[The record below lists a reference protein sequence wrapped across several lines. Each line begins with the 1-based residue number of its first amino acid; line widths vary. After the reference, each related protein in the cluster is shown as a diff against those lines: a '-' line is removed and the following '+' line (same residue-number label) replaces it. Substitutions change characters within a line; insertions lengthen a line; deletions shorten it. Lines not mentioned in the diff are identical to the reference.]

1 MNQNIIMM
9 NWKMLLKL
17 TINRALLF
25 SLFLLLFLSC
35 SKKEDIDYV
44 VRVGDSF
51 LTQSMIDDAIG
62 ENDGNKL
69 FREEFIRKWIEKRVI
84 YLSAIDKGI
93 LESEKYSELID
104 DAKVEI
110 ANAIIIRALMKKN
123 NLDVS
128 KKELEKY
135 YVEHISEFKLGAKR
149 FVYSQISFSNKSVA
163 KKFRRK
169 LVSNNWKN
177 VVEEFSNNNALI
189 FLTQNNFEYIYNILP
204 MRVRVV
210 LGKLNAN
217 DVSGVIETSQG
228 VFTILQLVKSYEKN
242 EVPEFHEIERDIKK
256 KHIANNRKEIY
267 NNFIKQLYSEYSSEI
282 ER

>member
-1 MNQNIIMM
+1 MM

-17 TINRALLF
+17 TKNRAIFFGLILILF
-25 SLFLLLFLSC
+25 ISC
-35 SKKEDIDYV
+35 DQKKDEDYI

-51 LTQSMIDDAIG
+51 LTQSMVDDAIG
-62 ENDGNKL
+62 ESEGSKL
-69 FREEFIRKWIEKRVI
+69 FREEFIRKWIEKQLI
-84 YLSAIDKGI
+84 YLSAINQGI
-93 LESEKYSELID
+93 LISKEYSELID

-110 ANAIIIRALMKKN
+110 ANAIVIRSLVKKN
-123 NLDVS
+123 IRDVS
-128 KKELEKY
+128 KNELEKY
-135 YVEHISEFKLGAKR
+135 YVENISEFKLGAKR

-189 FLTQNNFEYIYNILP
+189 FLAQNNFEYIYNILP

-256 KHIANNRKEIY
+256 KYIANNRKEIY
-267 NNFIKQLYSEYSSEI
+267 NNFLKQLYSEYSSEI